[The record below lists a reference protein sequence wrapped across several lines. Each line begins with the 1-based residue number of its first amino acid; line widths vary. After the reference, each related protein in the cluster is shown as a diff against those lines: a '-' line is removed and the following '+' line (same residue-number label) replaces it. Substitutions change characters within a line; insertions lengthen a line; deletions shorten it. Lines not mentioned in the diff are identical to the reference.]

1 VKRPC
6 PQLPP
11 LIQGSIHV
19 QGSEG
24 SGLGLEPPR
33 AVYQCWFGLVLEPAE
48 SEVRYCIQ
56 GKWTGE
62 NPQCGKPFSI
72 FQKNHV
78 SITIKASSPAALHPR
93 EVVTVWTLWLIK
105 ILTVSAPVP
114 LVAFVKRYISL
125 PTVRAGCGRPAT
137 IAHGYYTSSGM
148 INHVHPTSSSLKC
161 HCDSGYQLNGPA
173 VFTCWGQGVD
183 TKLMIPV
190 QR

>member
-1 VKRPC
+1 MKRPC

-72 FQKNHV
+72 FQKNRV
-78 SITIKASSPAALHPR
+78 SITIKASSPSSFTPCRGRNSLDFVVDKDPDCFCPCATSSICQTIYLAPNSSSRLWTSSHDRPR
-93 EVVTVWTLWLIK
+93 LL
-105 ILTVSAPVP
+105 
-114 LVAFVKRYISL
+114 LVAR
-125 PTVRAGCGRPAT
+125 
-137 IAHGYYTSSGM
+137 
-148 INHVHPTSSSLKC
+148 
-161 HCDSGYQLNGPA
+161 NGQPR
-173 VFTCWGQGVD
+173 VSDGLEPQ
-183 TKLMIPV
+183 IPL
-190 QR
+190 